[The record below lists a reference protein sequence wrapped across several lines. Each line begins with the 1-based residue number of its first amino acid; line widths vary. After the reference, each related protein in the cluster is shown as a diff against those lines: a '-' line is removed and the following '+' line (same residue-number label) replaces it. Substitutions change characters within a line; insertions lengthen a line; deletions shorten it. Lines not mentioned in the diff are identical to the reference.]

1 MSQNM
6 RELILDIRTVKNVSA
21 HKRHSRIIF
30 KVKNHF
36 MLRLKYLYISKDFP
50 VSVQVHN

>member
-6 RELILDIRTVKNVSA
+6 RGLILDIRTTKNVPA
-21 HKRHSRIIF
+21 HKRHSRLIF

-36 MLRLKYLYISKDFP
+36 MLRLKYLYISEDFP
-50 VSVQVHN
+50 VPVQVHN